1 MDSHVKSVD
10 TDAKFHIH
18 DKPGKDQDDPTPGS
32 QAILHGHTGT
42 RGRTLQLP
50 SRRPGSGEVATDGI
64 RLYTRSNTAAALNQP
79 SINFSTTELSLSLI
93 HI

>member
-32 QAILHGHTGT
+32 QAILHGHT
-42 RGRTLQLP
+42 RQN
-50 SRRPGSGEVATDGI
+50 VAVAF
-64 RLYTRSNTAAALNQP
+64 TA
-79 SINFSTTELSLSLI
+79 SWEW
-93 HI
+93 